1 VPTKGFPWE
10 KTIPAL
16 ERWYGRHAR
25 PLPWR
30 QTSDPYAI
38 WLSEVMLQQTRVETA
53 TPYWRL
59 FLERW
64 PTVESLARATP
75 AQVLKAWEGLG
86 YYARAR
92 RLPEAARAVVARGG
106 WPRTAAELARLP
118 GVGRYTAGAIASIAF
133 GEAAPVLDGNVRRV
147 WARLFAVTSPPVGKA
162 LDRFWLW
169 SARVAASGEPAVVNQ
184 ALMELGATVCT
195 PRAPACGACPL
206 RRWCLA
212 AGEGRPEAY
221 PKRAPKK
228 AVPQVRAAVGLL
240 WKRGRF
246 LIALRPDDGLLGGL
260 WELPGGKVEPGENPE
275 AALARELEEELG
287 ARVAVGAALPPVR
300 HAYSHFKVLL
310 HPFDCALAAGSPPP
324 RAPRPLKWILPRDI
338 PRYAFPAATLRIFAR
353 RFGPQG

>member
-1 VPTKGFPWE
+1 LPMKGIPWE
-10 KTIPAL
+10 KVIPDL
-16 ERWYGRHAR
+16 ELWYRKNAR

-30 QTSDPYAI
+30 ESSDPYAI

-53 TPYWRL
+53 TPYWRR
-59 FLERW
+59 FLARW

-92 RLPEAARAVVARGG
+92 RLPGAARAVVARGG

-118 GVGRYTAGAIASIAF
+118 GIGRYTAGAIASIAF

-147 WARLFAVTSPPVGKA
+147 WARLFAVTAPPVGKT
-162 LDRFWLW
+162 LDRFWRW
-169 SARVAASGEPAVVNQ
+169 SALAVQSGEPAVVNQ

-206 RRWCLA
+206 RPWCRA
-212 AGEGRPEAY
+212 ARMGRPEAY

-228 AVPQVRAAVGLL
+228 VVPEVRAAVGLL

-246 LIALRPDDGLLGGL
+246 LIALRPDEGLLGGL
-260 WELPGGKVEPGENPE
+260 WELPGGKVEAGEAPGE
-275 AALARELEEELG
+275 ALARELREELG
-287 ARVAVGAALPPVR
+287 VRVDVGAALPAVR
-300 HAYSHFKVLL
+300 HAYSHFKVVL
-310 HPFDCALAAGSPPP
+310 HPFDCVLAPGSSAPGAG
-324 RAPRPLKWILPRDI
+324 RALKWILPRDI

-353 RFGPQG
+353 RFGQP